1 MTTKDAMVRGLMGV
15 GKEGVCGSVVQDKP
29 RG

>member
-15 GKEGVCGSVVQDKP
+15 GKEGVCGSVVHAYP
-29 RG
+29 VA